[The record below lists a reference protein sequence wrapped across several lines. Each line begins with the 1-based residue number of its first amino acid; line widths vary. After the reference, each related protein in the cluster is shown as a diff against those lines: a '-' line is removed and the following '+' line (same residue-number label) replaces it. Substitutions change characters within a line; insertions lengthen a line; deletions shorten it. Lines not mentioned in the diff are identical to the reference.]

1 MFGFLEVA
9 KSRSGFSADIP
20 VHLFAGA
27 RPGLTLLVEAA
38 VHGNEIIGTIGI
50 LNVVEKLDPAQMSG
64 NLIAVPVLNR
74 LGFELQ
80 DRGSRID
87 GRDLLRLFPGKPR
100 GGVNDQLVHH
110 YFNEVVKQAD
120 VMIDF
125 HAGGRT
131 AYERYV
137 LFAADRD
144 PKNRSPIEQARR
156 KLVVAFGLDSA
167 AFFPRGIFTGTDT
180 EDSIEEAGVVMFQP
194 ELGGG
199 TGWLANGQ
207 SNVAVAERGIWNV
220 MKAMG
225 ILEGQPETDGPTCTI
240 YDAAVVL
247 WKPPV
252 DGLFIRKK
260 GFGELVKEGEIYG
273 VLQDPYTGDEL
284 GAIPNTREA
293 TVIPS
298 GQNWPTVGSTSVG
311 ILGTVD
317 EVVNVR
323 QTDLRVKFDKHG

>member
-1 MFGFLEVA
+1 MQVGKIVAHQGEHAFGYLEVA

-27 RPGLTLLVEAA
+27 EPGPTLLVEAA
-38 VHGNEIIGTIGI
+38 VHGGEIIGTIAI
-50 LNVVEKLDPAQMSG
+50 LNVIEKLVPADMKG

-80 DRGSRID
+80 DRGSRLD
-87 GRDLLRLFPGKPR
+87 GRDLGRLFPGKAK
-100 GGVNDQLVHH
+100 GAVTDQLVHR

-137 LFAADRD
+137 LFSTSRD
-144 PKNRSPIEQARR
+144 PNNPTEIEQARR
-156 KLVVAFGLDSA
+156 KLAVAFGLDSA
-167 AFFPRGIFTGTDT
+167 AFFPRGIFIGTES

-199 TGWLANGQ
+199 TGWLANGR
-207 SNVAVAERGIWNV
+207 SNVEVGERGVWNV

-225 ILEGQPETDGPTCTI
+225 ILEGEIQSDGPSCTI

-293 TVIPS
+293 ERVRVALAGLEVRRGKGVNAVP
-298 GQNWPTVGSTSVG
+298 NLFVG
-311 ILGTVD
+311 
-317 EVVNVR
+317 
-323 QTDLRVKFDKHG
+323 